1 MRRAWLASLLLVGGC
16 AYSFNPSSIPG
27 HLKTVQIPVASNE
40 TLEAQLSEEL
50 TQALT
55 DRFVTDNTLRVVQK
69 DADSVLESDI
79 TGYENRVFGFNSQQQ
94 ADEYL
99 VRVIV
104 KMTFR
109 DRVKNKEIWSDE
121 IQGAERYF
129 PGGTG
134 GHTVNSEEA
143 ARALAVKQ
151 IVDAAI
157 ARTTEN
163 W

>member
-1 MRRAWLASLLLVGGC
+1 M
-16 AYSFNPSSIPG
+16 PG
-27 HLKTVQIPVASNE
+27 HLKSVQIPVASNQ
-40 TLEAQLSEEL
+40 TLEAELADEL

-55 DRFVTDNTLRVVQK
+55 DRFVRDNTLRVVQK

-99 VRVIV
+99 VTVTV
-104 KMTFR
+104 QMTFR
-109 DRVKNKEIWSDE
+109 DRVKNKEMWSE
-121 IQGAERYF
+121 RIQGAERYF
-129 PGGTG
+129 VGGG
-134 GHTVNSEEA
+134 GGQTVNTEA
-143 ARALAVKQ
+143 GARALAIKQ
-151 IVDAAI
+151 IVDAAV